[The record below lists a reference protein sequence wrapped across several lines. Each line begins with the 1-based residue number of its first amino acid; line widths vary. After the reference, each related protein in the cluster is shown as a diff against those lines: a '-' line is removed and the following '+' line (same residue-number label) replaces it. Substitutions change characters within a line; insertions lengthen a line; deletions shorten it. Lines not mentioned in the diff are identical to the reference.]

1 MDELIDLIMHE
12 GDFHP
17 SEEVVR
23 QLLALGEEV
32 HFGPKKAVIE
42 FGHINR
48 NVYIVKEGILR
59 GVYFEKEKEDTYGF
73 ASPGTILLSP
83 HSYYMNQPA
92 VMQFET
98 CKKGCTC
105 IMVPKA
111 KFDRLLVESHE
122 FARWMF
128 SLASAQI
135 CICERKLSLIN
146 GSAMERYQAVLK
158 NRPEIVEAVTD
169 RVLASYLEITPQHLC
184 RLKQQLRDKHS

>member
-59 GVYFEKEKEDTYGF
+59 VVYFEKEKEETSDSPLRERF
-73 ASPGTILLSP
+73 AS
-83 HSYYMNQPA
+83 
-92 VMQFET
+92 
-98 CKKGCTC
+98 
-105 IMVPKA
+105 
-111 KFDRLLVESHE
+111 
-122 FARWMF
+122 
-128 SLASAQI
+128 
-135 CICERKLSLIN
+135 
-146 GSAMERYQAVLK
+146 
-158 NRPEIVEAVTD
+158 RPTSI
-169 RVLASYLEITPQHLC
+169 I
-184 RLKQQLRDKHS
+184 

>member
-1 MDELIDLIMHE
+1 MDELIDQIMHE

-23 QLLALGEEV
+23 RLLALGEEV

-42 FGHINR
+42 FGRINR

-59 GVYFEKEKEDTYGF
+59 VVYFEKEKEETYGF
-73 ASPGTILLSP
+73 ASPGTIFLSP

-105 IMVPKA
+105 IMVPKV

-128 SLASAQI
+128 DLSMGQFYTSEKKLKYIKGDAR
-135 CICERKLSLIN
+135 ERIV
-146 GSAMERYQAVLK
+146 AVLK
-158 NRPEIVEAVTD
+158 YRPEILEVVSART
-169 RVLASYLEITPQHLC
+169 LASYIGVTEAYFCRIKKEIL
-184 RLKQQLRDKHS
+184 

>member
-59 GVYFEKEKEDTYGF
+59 GS
-73 ASPGTILLSP
+73 ASRRRRRRPTDSP
-83 HSYYMNQPA
+83 LRGR
-92 VMQFET
+92 F
-98 CKKGCTC
+98 C
-105 IMVPKA
+105 
-111 KFDRLLVESHE
+111 F
-122 FARWMF
+122 
-128 SLASAQI
+128 
-135 CICERKLSLIN
+135 
-146 GSAMERYQAVLK
+146 
-158 NRPEIVEAVTD
+158 RPTRI
-169 RVLASYLEITPQHLC
+169 I
-184 RLKQQLRDKHS
+184 